1 MHSHLLLAAI
11 EPVSRARLI
20 DHAMTTDPIDAQVFE
35 KPPPVIITYSVVVRG
50 SCGPRVGARWAIEMY
65 TRCTRT
71 RFAIAYAFCAS
82 HMHYFAMVYATAI
95 RVCTRVYSFSLPL
108 SLFADPSAIPSSLS
122 LSLPLPVALVG
133 SAVHARF
140 TGGGGTRAGG
150 SEMRRDGRERKEDA
164 VGTLAREGGRGAR
177 AVLSACVSDVLM
189 TLRNTEQANQYG
201 SRHSCTRRAIA
212 SFLALLNRS
221 LPREREL
228 ATGEERGKREKKKE
242 GAGRP
247 LSIVTERGNVFEVP
261 WIERVSNKCG

>member
-11 EPVSRARLI
+11 EPMSRARLI

-50 SCGPRVGARWAIEMY
+50 SCGPRVGARRAIERRRY

-122 LSLPLPVALVG
+122 FSLPLPVALVG

-140 TGGGGTRAGG
+140 TGGGGTRAEGARRG
-150 SEMRRDGRERKEDA
+150 EMGGREKRMRWERW
-164 VGTLAREGGRGAR
+164 LAKGAEGRGP
-177 AVLSACVSDVLM
+177 C
-189 TLRNTEQANQYG
+189 
-201 SRHSCTRRAIA
+201 
-212 SFLALLNRS
+212 
-221 LPREREL
+221 
-228 ATGEERGKREKKKE
+228 
-242 GAGRP
+242 
-247 LSIVTERGNVFEVP
+247 
-261 WIERVSNKCG
+261 

>member
-1 MHSHLLLAAI
+1 M
-11 EPVSRARLI
+11 SRARLI

-50 SCGPRVGARWAIEMY
+50 SCGPRVGARRAIERRRY

-140 TGGGGTRAGG
+140 TEGRVQ
-150 SEMRRDGRERKEDA
+150 RERDA
-164 VGTLAREGGRGAR
+164 ARWEGEKRGCGGN
-177 AVLSACVSDVLM
+177 V
-189 TLRNTEQANQYG
+189 G
-201 SRHSCTRRAIA
+201 SR
-212 SFLALLNRS
+212 
-221 LPREREL
+221 
-228 ATGEERGKREKKKE
+228 RGQR
-242 GAGRP
+242 GAGRAK
-247 LSIVTERGNVFEVP
+247 RMCKR
-261 WIERVSNKCG
+261 RVNDIT